1 MIKNTETFKE
11 DIHLLLEAGFIA
23 INQADEDSAK
33 KLFDASMLLDDK
45 NVLCYV
51 GKGYVALHKLDT
63 KNAVNMF
70 EKALEID
77 PENQMA
83 RTFLGLTQMFIP
95 NKVTSGEKTCMEA
108 MKETSDPQIKKFA
121 ESAIEFSNTFIKKGM
136 GGTESPMK
144 LHKKKK
150 EK

>member
-1 MIKNTETFKE
+1 MKNIETFKE
-11 DIHLLLEAGFIA
+11 DVHLLLEAGFIA

-33 KLFDASMLLDDK
+33 KLFEASMLLDNE

-51 GKGYVALHKLDT
+51 GQGYLALHKLDT
-63 KNAVNMF
+63 KKSVAMF

-77 PENQMA
+77 PENKMA
-83 RTFLGLTQMFIP
+83 KTFLGLTQMFIP
-95 NKVTSGEKTCMEA
+95 NKVAAGEKACLEA
-108 MKETSDPQIKKFA
+108 MKETTDPQIKRFA
-121 ESAIEFSNTFIKKGM
+121 ESALEFSDTFIKKGM

-150 EK
+150 K